1 MTQKSRLLAYL
12 QTHDGITSLE
22 ASRLPRP
29 IMRLSQRIIEL
40 EAIGYRFDRI
50 DERTDT
56 AHFVRYKLKV
66 GGASVSRTRTLAIA
80 VGEIPAPAT
89 QCTREQYL
97 RVRG

>member
-50 DERTDT
+50 DEKTDT
-56 AHFVRYKLKV
+56 AKFTRYKLK
-66 GGASVSRTRTLAIA
+66 AAQPSPSVATGESYAKYAPVA
-80 VGEIPAPAT
+80 VAAP
-89 QCTREQYL
+89 CTSDQYR